1 MTPIRVPVALILLAL
16 APLSSAMPEVQPQE
30 MQPPVAGTGPAP
42 TAEPGS
48 GPEAAAPVA
57 VQPVPS
63 PAFEGRTWQLA
74 AYRSGNDLIEPK
86 QGHGPARFKLEH
98 GRLAGSPGCNRLM
111 GAYTLDG
118 DRLVFKPQM
127 AATMMACPEPLMAQ
141 DKAVSEAFA
150 AVAQVR
156 LEGEMLELLDGA
168 GAPVLRFVGLKS
180 SPLVGPVWE
189 LDGYNNG
196 KQAIVSA
203 LAGTR
208 ITLEL
213 RDDGTLG
220 GFDGCNRFMSGYTL
234 DGGKLAIG
242 PLATTRMACRGPDGA
257 IQQANAFAAAMGTVV
272 GYRVEGAE
280 LTLLD
285 AEGKPA
291 ARFRTTKPPVAE
303 VPKAAPTD
311 SATRVPAIA
320 QPR

>member
-1 MTPIRVPVALILLAL
+1 MTLIRVPAALFLLAMASAVPA
-16 APLSSAMPEVQPQE
+16 APEAQSPA
-30 MQPPVAGTGPAP
+30 AGTGPTAG
-42 TAEPGS
+42 AEPAPS
-48 GPEAAAPVA
+48 AETAAQIA
-57 VQPVPS
+57 VQPAPS
-63 PAFEGRTWQLA
+63 PAFEGLSWQLA
-74 AYRSGNDLIEPK
+74 AYRAGDALVEPK
-86 QGHGPARFKLEH
+86 KGHGPALFKFER

-150 AVAQVR
+150 AVARVR

-168 GAPVLRFVGLKS
+168 GAPVLRFLRLQS
-180 SPLVGPVWE
+180 SPLVGPVWG
-189 LDGYNNG
+189 LKDYNNG
-196 KQAIVSA
+196 KHAMVSV

-213 RDDGTLG
+213 RDEGTLG

-234 DGGKLAIG
+234 EEGKLAIG
-242 PLATTRMACRGPDGA
+242 PLATTRMACRGPAGA
-257 IQQANAFAAAMGTVV
+257 TEQASAFAAALGTVA

-285 AEGKPA
+285 GGGKPA
-291 ARFRTTKPPVAE
+291 ARFR
-303 VPKAAPTD
+303 AASD
-311 SATRVPAIA
+311 STAGASGAVPAEPA
-320 QPR
+320 ASVPATAHPR

>member
-1 MTPIRVPVALILLAL
+1 MTPIRIFAALILLAMASL
-16 APLSSAMPEVQPQE
+16 ASAAPEA
-30 MQPPVAGTGPAP
+30 QPPAAGTAPATATKPAP
-42 TAEPGS
+42 A
-48 GPEAAAPVA
+48 PESAAPA
-57 VQPVPS
+57 APS
-63 PAFEGRTWQLA
+63 PAFEDLTWQLA
-74 AYRSGNDLIEPK
+74 AYRFGDALVEAK
-86 QGHGPARFKLEH
+86 KGHSPSLFRFER
-98 GRLAGSPGCNRLM
+98 GRLSGSPGCNRLM

-150 AVAQVR
+150 AVARVR

-168 GAPVLRFVGLKS
+168 GAPVLRFLRLQS

-189 LDGYNNG
+189 LKDYNNG
-196 KQAIVSA
+196 KHAVVSV

-234 DGGKLAIG
+234 EEGKLAIG
-242 PLATTRMACRGPDGA
+242 PLATTRMACRGPAGA
-257 IQQANAFAAAMGTVV
+257 TEQARAFAAALGTVA

-285 AEGKPA
+285 GEGRPA
-291 ARFRTTKPPVAE
+291 ARFRAASDPAAGSSKPRPID
-303 VPKAAPTD
+303 PAA
-311 SATRVPAIA
+311 SVPATA

>member
-1 MTPIRVPVALILLAL
+1 MTPIRVPAALILLAMASL
-16 APLSSAMPEVQPQE
+16 APAAPEAQPTT
-30 MQPPVAGTGPAP
+30 AGTGPAAG
-42 TAEPGS
+42 AEPAPAPA
-48 GPEAAAPVA
+48 PESAAPIA
-57 VQPVPS
+57 APRVPS
-63 PAFEGRTWQLA
+63 PVFEGLTWQLG
-74 AYRSGNDLIEPK
+74 AYRSGDALVEPEK
-86 QGHGPARFKLEH
+86 GHGPALFKFER

-141 DKAVSEAFA
+141 DQAVSEAFG
-150 AVAQVR
+150 AVARVR
-156 LEGEMLELLDGA
+156 LEGGMLELLDAA
-168 GAPVLRFVGLKS
+168 GAPVLRFLRLQS

-189 LDGYNNG
+189 LEGYNNG
-196 KQAIVSA
+196 KQAMVSA

-234 DGGKLAIG
+234 EEGKLAIG
-242 PLATTRMACRGPDGA
+242 PLATTRMACRGPQGA
-257 IQQANAFAAAMGTVV
+257 AQQASAFAAALATVG
-272 GYRVEGAE
+272 GYRVEGGE

-285 AEGKPA
+285 AQGEVA
-291 ARFRTTKPPVAE
+291 ARFRAASDPAAE
-303 VPKAAPTD
+303 ASRPRPAAPAA
-311 SATRVPAIA
+311 SVPATV